1 MFDGLLF
8 KILYKVENTCEGLR
22 EWLIKRSLPNPCK
35 SANAWV
41 DNYKKWKKSRI
52 NKNDTE

>member
-8 KILYKVENTCEGLR
+8 KILYKVENTCERLR
-22 EWLIKRSLPNPCK
+22 KWLIERSLPNPCK

-41 DNYKKWKKSRI
+41 DSYKKWKKSRI

>member
-8 KILYKVENTCEGLR
+8 KILYKVENTCERLR
-22 EWLIKRSLPNPCK
+22 EWLIKRSLPNPYT

-41 DNYKKWKKSRI
+41 DSYKKWKKSRI

>member
-35 SANAWV
+35 STNEWV

>member
-35 SANAWV
+35 SANEWV
-41 DNYKKWKKSRI
+41 DSYKKWKKSRI